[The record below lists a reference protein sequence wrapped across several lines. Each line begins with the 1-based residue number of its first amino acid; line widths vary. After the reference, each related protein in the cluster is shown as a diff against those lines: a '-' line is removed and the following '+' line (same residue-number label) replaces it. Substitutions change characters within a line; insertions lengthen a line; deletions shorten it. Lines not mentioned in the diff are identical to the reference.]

1 MLKLLHKLR
10 TTKVRKSFKRTLV
23 ERFIVASDFG
33 APMSIEAK
41 DENEF
46 ETYCIIVGMTTNYST

>member
-10 TTKVRKSFKRTLV
+10 TTKVRKPFKRTLV
-23 ERFIVASDFG
+23 ERFFVASDFG
-33 APMSIEAK
+33 APISIEAK

-46 ETYCIIVGMTTNYST
+46 ETYNIIVGMTTNYST

>member
-1 MLKLLHKLR
+1 LR